1 MDGLSKSKQKYIQSL
16 HNKKYRKELGR
27 FLVEGQKSITELMHS
42 NFEIEELVLTEAAAK
57 SLNSGIK
64 CTIENVSLIDKLSF
78 FSSNNFGIAIVKIP
92 TTKPLP
98 ELENQWLLALD
109 GIKDPGNMGTLI
121 RLADWYGIS
130 DIICSEDTVELY
142 NPKVISSTMG
152 SFTRVNCH
160 YIDLGSYLA
169 KQSCTVIGAFMDGEN
184 LHTFDFTDKGILI
197 IGSESHGISPQIES
211 LCNNKITISS
221 FGGSA
226 ESLNAAMAGGIIL
239 DNLRRSLK

>member
-27 FLVEGQKSITELMHS
+27 FLVEGQKSISELIDS
-42 NFEIEELVLTEAAAK
+42 NFEIEELVLTETAAK
-57 SLNSGIK
+57 TLKSGFK
-64 CTIENVSLIDKLSF
+64 CTIENATIIDKLSF

-92 TTKPLP
+92 EAKALP
-98 ELENQWLLALD
+98 KLENQWILALD
-109 GIKDPGNMGTLI
+109 GIKDPGNLGTLV
-121 RLADWYGIS
+121 RLSDWYGIK
-130 DIICSEDTVELY
+130 DIICSEDTVELF

-160 YIDLGSYLA
+160 YTDLEEYLR

-197 IGSESHGISPQIES
+197 IGSEYHGISPNIES
-211 LCNNKITISS
+211 LCNNKITIPS